1 MTTKTYDY
9 GTNDLRLSDAT
20 AALRCQHFVWWIKDF
35 LIRGTHTVPWTV
47 LGSSDAATASVSDGT
62 DRWTTTFDSSKVVY
76 AGAGS
81 AHSWMLLQAGAAING
96 KTWNFLINY
105 NSGGWPSEAYCTF
118 KMSTTAYTG
127 GTTTNAPTTT
137 GLEFGVDSLGLPLY
151 SPTLGVCHGVIAQSD
166 GTFALQFSADA
177 SARFSFLLLFMTM
190 DNLHTGD
197 IDPEI
202 FYGEGSYSA
211 NALSITALKG
221 NPTVLDGFTTCQI
234 LPSGSSGIQYDVGS
248 IDPDL
253 VSYTNSS
260 GAPLR
265 SNMAIDAASS
275 QYIEWPTWIY
285 YTTSSIGGAS
295 IKGKMVDATIPIG
308 SLAQGS
314 THDVSGS
321 ITSMVCG
328 PFWLPADEVPTL

>member
-1 MTTKTYDY
+1 
-9 GTNDLRLSDAT
+9 
-20 AALRCQHFVWWIKDF
+20 VWWIKDF

-47 LGSSDAATASVSDGT
+47 LGSSDAATASSSDGS
-62 DRWTTTFDSSKVVY
+62 DRWTATFDAAKVVY
-76 AGAGS
+76 ADPGS

-105 NSGGWPSEAYCTF
+105 NKTSFWENCTF

-137 GLEFGVDSLGLPLY
+137 GLEFGVDNLALPMNAAT
-151 SPTLGVCHGVIAQSD
+151 SGVCHGVIAQSD
-166 GTFALQFSADA
+166 GTFALQFSATA
-177 SARFSFLLLFMTM
+177 SARFSFLLFFMTM

-202 FYGEGSYSA
+202 FYGEGTQSA
-211 NALSITALKG
+211 DALSILALEG
-221 NPTVLDGFTTCQI
+221 NPTPLGSNRNCQI
-234 LPSGSSGIQYDVGS
+234 LPSGSSGILYGVGS

-253 VSYTNSS
+253 VTNASTS

-265 SNMAIDAASS
+265 SNMAIDAASN

-314 THDVSGS
+314 THDISGS
-321 ITSMVCG
+321 ISAMVCG
-328 PFWLPADEVPTL
+328 PFWLPADEIPTL